1 MMFAKVQV
9 PTSLN
14 ILCARRWVGAE
25 WCVPANPKAL
35 PGGCCGLSK
44 AFFGIMTNAWVDPCY
59 TKPGK
64 NKVPGK
70 SFHSFRHTM
79 VANLD
84 SRQIAE
90 NVRMR
95 MVGHANANVHRIYSH
110 DDWSAI
116 TSAINGLPGL
126 SA

>member
-1 MMFAKVQV
+1 MV
-9 PTSLN
+9 
-14 ILCARRWVGAE
+14 
-25 WCVPANPKAL
+25 
-35 PGGCCGLSK
+35 
-44 AFFGIMTNAWVDPCY
+44 TN
-59 TKPGK
+59 
-64 NKVPGK
+64 
-70 SFHSFRHTM
+70 
-79 VANLD
+79 LE

-116 TSAINGLPGL
+116 TSAINGLPSI

>member
-1 MMFAKVQV
+1 MAK
-9 PTSLN
+9 
-14 ILCARRWVGAE
+14 AG
-25 WCVPANPKAL
+25 
-35 PGGCCGLSK
+35 
-44 AFFGIMTNAWVDPCY
+44 VDPCY
-59 TKPGK
+59 TKRGK

-79 VANLD
+79 VTNLE

-90 NVRMR
+90 TVRMR

-110 DDWSAI
+110 DDWGAI
-116 TSAINGLPGL
+116 TSAINGLPSI